1 MKSFILKR
9 GISQLFS
16 TEYLNMYSIS
26 NLIYI
31 VKIVKCMFLF
41 MDKRCHVW
49 YLCFRQGSAAEVRRQ
64 VASAYLKDLP
74 KSISGISLAT
84 SPTVSYHFLIFSS
97 IFTSSIKFK

>member
-9 GISQLFS
+9 GISPLFS
-16 TEYLNMYSIS
+16 TEYLLLYMYSTL

-84 SPTVSYHFLIFSS
+84 SPTVSYHFQILS
-97 IFTSSIKFK
+97 IITCS